1 MEFGSLSIKDA
12 AHGQA
17 DDPSKIADKT
27 HVEGLRKRESIR
39 EP

>member
-12 AHGQA
+12 VHGQA
-17 DDPSKIADKT
+17 DDATKIADKV
-27 HVEGLRKRESIR
+27 HVEGLRKRKSIR